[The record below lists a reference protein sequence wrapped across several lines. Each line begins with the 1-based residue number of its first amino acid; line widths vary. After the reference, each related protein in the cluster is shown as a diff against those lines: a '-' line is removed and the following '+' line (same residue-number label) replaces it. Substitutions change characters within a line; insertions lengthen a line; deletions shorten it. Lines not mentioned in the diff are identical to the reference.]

1 MEELQATQ
9 EEAARK
15 TAEMESLIGALHAS
29 SFVIEYDLNG
39 NITSVNQAYL
49 TLTGQSENEV
59 IGTHHSDNLEMTDEQ
74 KKNYQ
79 KFWNDLRNGMV
90 KKETSRI
97 KLGKKTLTFIETYSP
112 IFNQNRQVV
121 KILKI
126 AHNITDFIEDEK
138 VKGRKTK

>member
-1 MEELQATQ
+1 M
-9 EEAARK
+9 
-15 TAEMESLIGALHAS
+15 
-29 SFVIEYDLNG
+29 
-39 NITSVNQAYL
+39 
-49 TLTGQSENEV
+49 
-59 IGTHHSDNLEMTDEQ
+59 Q

-90 KKETSRI
+90 KKETSRV